1 MKTLAPF
8 VVEDGKPCRR
18 GERTRDARLLRR
30 GAPDRPHRT
39 PEEVAET
46 VAFLVSDAASF
57 ITGARSAA
65 PRHPGWRRFARN

>member
-1 MKTLAPF
+1 MSAVAWPDHLLSLQDWAELP
-8 VVEDGKPCRR
+8 EDNSHRV
-18 GERTRDARLLRR
+18 
-30 GAPDRPHRT
+30 RPHRT

-65 PRHPGWRRFARN
+65 PRHPGWRRFARNQRAPG